1 MSFVANLQRN
11 PGAFLFSGG
20 SRGARQPPRP
30 LPLYLD
36 QTEDRRSQKKF
47 CRLPPPPPPRPRPL
61 ISRSGCG
68 IVSFAAVIRVVTR
81 HATLLP
87 TCVTSDD
94 PNNGCEGD

>member
-20 SRGARQPPRP
+20 SGGARQPPRP

-47 CRLPPPPPPRPRPL
+47 WRLPQYLFIYLFASIL
-61 ISRSGCG
+61 IA
-68 IVSFAAVIRVVTR
+68 IM
-81 HATLLP
+81 
-87 TCVTSDD
+87 
-94 PNNGCEGD
+94 

>member
-20 SRGARQPPRP
+20 SRGGPTAPRP

-47 CRLPPPPPPRPRPL
+47 WRLPPPPPRPRPL
-61 ISRSGCG
+61 ISRSGSG
-68 IVSFAAVIRVVTR
+68 IVSFAAVTR

-94 PNNGCEGD
+94 PNNGWEGD

>member
-20 SRGARQPPRP
+20 SRGGPTAPPRP

-47 CRLPPPPPPRPRPL
+47 WRLPQYLFIYLFIYLFASIL
-61 ISRSGCG
+61 IA
-68 IVSFAAVIRVVTR
+68 IM
-81 HATLLP
+81 
-87 TCVTSDD
+87 
-94 PNNGCEGD
+94 